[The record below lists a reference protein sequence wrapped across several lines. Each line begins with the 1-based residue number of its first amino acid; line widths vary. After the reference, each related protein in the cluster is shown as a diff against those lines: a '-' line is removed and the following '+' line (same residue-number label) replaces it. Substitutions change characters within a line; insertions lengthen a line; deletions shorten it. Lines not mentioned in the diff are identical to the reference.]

1 MAGFFLAAYI
11 ERDSLGFGPSPT
23 TAIVGI
29 IPLREFSAAS
39 GKASPLVLPV
49 SQEVKHF
56 ISKAGDIL
64 L

>member
-11 ERDSLGFGPSPT
+11 ERDTLGFGPSP
-23 TAIVGI
+23 IIGI